1 MKSVLQAAWLLTV
14 AIGNIIV
21 LVVAQFSGLVQVWI
35 GGEQELMSTHIYTW
49 MFPLQLSLLP
59 SPISDVRLR

>member
-14 AIGNIIV
+14 AFGNIIV

-35 GGEQELMSTHIYTW
+35 RGEQELMSTHIYKG

-59 SPISDVRLR
+59 SPISDSRLR